1 MAVKIYQNGAWT
13 TTNGFAKYYT
23 GNFTT
28 NSDFYTH
35 DLGGTVTLTITNNGS
50 TTYKN
55 HPTITSSYSAVSQ
68 TTIVTASGT
77 PYTWSYDAR
86 GTTYSRNIQNGRV
99 YTCSGIGTHGATT
112 NTTNNPT
119 TSKTLSLGY
128 YCSTSGSVTITS
140 GITGR
145 LISSSPGTVTYTS
158 TGYNLR
164 IHADNNTAIS
174 IDLGG
179 DLAAGASTTVQV
191 TLPTGCNHFQIIS
204 SDTANK
210 PFITFPIIGYVVDT
224 RLNNTKTYT
233 NGSWQ

>member
-1 MAVKIYQNGAWT
+1 MAIKIYQNGAWT

-55 HPTITSSYSAVSQ
+55 YPTSTVSYSSISQ
-68 TTIVTASGT
+68 TTISTAT
-77 PYTWSYDAR
+77 APYNWMYDSR
-86 GTTYSRNIQNGRV
+86 LSTYSRYIYSGRT
-99 YTCSGIGTHGATT
+99 YTCTGIGTHGATT
-112 NTTNNPT
+112 NTTNTPT
-119 TSKTLSLGY
+119 LSKTLSLGY
-128 YCSTSGSVTITS
+128 YYSTSGSVTITS
-140 GITGR
+140 TINGR
-145 LISSSPGTVTYTS
+145 LVSSSPGTVTYTS

-164 IHADNNTAIS
+164 IQADNNTAIG
-174 IDLGG
+174 IDLGE
-179 DLAAGASTTVQV
+179 DLAAGASKTIQV
-191 TLPTGCNHFQIIS
+191 TLPTGCNHFQILS
-204 SDTANK
+204 SDTTNK